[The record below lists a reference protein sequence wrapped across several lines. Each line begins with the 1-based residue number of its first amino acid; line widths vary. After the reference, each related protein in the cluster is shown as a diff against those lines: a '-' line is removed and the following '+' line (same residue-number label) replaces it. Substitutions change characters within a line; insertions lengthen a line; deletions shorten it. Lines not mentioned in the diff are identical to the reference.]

1 MCTNFRPYQNGLSLT
16 LPQWCE
22 WSAVHKVVL
31 LPDSAPIDN
40 IIYDPL
46 IQDFLLFFSESLLP
60 QSLPLPTL
68 VRSSR
73 FNDKSKI
80 APFIKKT
87 MPFSLNLIKNK
98 VKLFHAKF

>member
-1 MCTNFRPYQNGLSLT
+1 MCTNFSPHQNGLSLN

-22 WSAVHKVVL
+22 WSAIHKVIL
-31 LPDSAPIDN
+31 LPDSAPTDN
-40 IIYDPL
+40 TIYGYL
-46 IQDFLLFFSESLLP
+46 IKDFLLFFSECLFP
-60 QSLPLPTL
+60 QSPQLPTL
-68 VRSSR
+68 VRSSH